1 MLKLLFIDYILH
13 LLKYI
18 ETHVI
23 RGFAIIHESF
33 SEFFL
38 ASLDYQHLYVS

>member
-1 MLKLLFIDYILH
+1 MLKLLLIDYILH

-23 RGFAIIHESF
+23 RCFANIHESF
-33 SEFFL
+33 NEFFWHIL
-38 ASLDYQHLYVS
+38 TINIYM